1 MFTSNLIAS
10 KITKDLADKL
20 KDYILQ
26 GGGVVTSSG
35 SKNIDIYVSAN
46 GSDSTGDGTQAK
58 PYKTINYIV
67 MHVLPYIHTDTV
79 IYIHPLTDITED
91 SFSGFMGKNGV
102 IINQQAQHTI
112 TFNRTIGL
120 RNGVYSF
127 FNCVF
132 NKACDLVEK
141 GYGYFNNC
149 TFNPVTNI
157 QSLRCRYQSFAS
169 VYTATFIMDNS
180 VSKMAMA
187 CYDHSFIHLAGTL
200 TFKGDC
206 TYLMEALA
214 KGSIYIVRK
223 ATINTS
229 QATGAKYFI
238 HEHSNLILVK
248 RGDAIFGDNLTAGT
262 VDESSKVY

>member
-1 MFTSNLIAS
+1 M
-10 KITKDLADKL
+10 
-20 KDYILQ
+20 
-26 GGGVVTSSG
+26 GGVVTSPG
-35 SKNIDIYVSAN
+35 PHNIDIHVSAN
-46 GSDSTGDGTQAK
+46 GSDTTGDGSQAK
-58 PYKTINYIV
+58 PYKTIDHIAR
-67 MHVLPYIHTDTV
+67 HVLPYRATDAV
-79 IYIHPLTDITED
+79 AYIHPLTDITEG
-91 SFSGFMGKNGV
+91 SFSGFTGTNRV
-102 IINQQAQHTI
+102 TINQQAQHTI

-132 NKACDLVEK
+132 NKSCDLVEK

-149 TFNPVTNI
+149 TFNPVTDI
-157 QSLRCRYQSFAS
+157 QSLRCRYQSFAY
-169 VYTATFIMDNS
+169 VDTAAFVMDNS
-180 VSKMAMA
+180 VSQMAMA
-187 CYDHSFIHLAGTL
+187 CYNQSFIHLVGAL

-214 KGSIYIVRK
+214 RGSIYITHK
-223 ATINTS
+223 STIDTS
-229 QATGAKYFI
+229 QATGAKYYI